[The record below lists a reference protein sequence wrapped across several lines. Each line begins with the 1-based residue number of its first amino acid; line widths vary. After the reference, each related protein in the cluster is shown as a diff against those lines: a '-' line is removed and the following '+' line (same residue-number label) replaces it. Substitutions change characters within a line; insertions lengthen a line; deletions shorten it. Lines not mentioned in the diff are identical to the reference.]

1 LHRVGL
7 GLLLIFTFSL
17 GLASV
22 LTAIGI
28 LFVHAGR
35 LFERIPMSGRLVQL
49 LPAASALFVTLAG
62 LGITWQALVD
72 VGLLQL

>member
-1 LHRVGL
+1 
-7 GLLLIFTFSL
+7 
-17 GLASV
+17 
-22 LTAIGI
+22 
-28 LFVHAGR
+28 
-35 LFERIPMSGRLVQL
+35 MSSRLVQL